1 MDDRKLLCAGG
12 AGSVIAAVCCFTP
25 LLVVLL
31 PAIGLA
37 AWLAWLDY
45 VLLPLLAISLAV
57 TAVAGLR
64 LYRKRKIGSAAS

>member
-25 LLVVLL
+25 LLVIVL

-37 AWLAWLDY
+37 AWLAWLDF
-45 VLLPLLAISLAV
+45 VLLPLLAIALAV
-57 TAVAGLR
+57 TAVAALR

>member
-1 MDDRKLLCAGG
+1 MDDRKLLRAGG
-12 AGSVIAAVCCFTP
+12 AASVIVAVCCFTP
-25 LLVVLL
+25 LLVVVL

-64 LYRKRKIGSAAS
+64 LYRQRKSGSAAS

>member
-25 LLVVLL
+25 LLVIAL

-45 VLLPLLAISLAV
+45 VLLPLLAIALAI

-64 LYRKRKIGSAAS
+64 LYRKRKTGGAAS

>member
-25 LLVVLL
+25 LLVIVL

-37 AWLAWLDY
+37 AWLAWLDF
-45 VLLPLLAISLAV
+45 VLLPLLAMALAV
-57 TAVAGLR
+57 TAVAAQR
-64 LYRKRKIGSAAS
+64 LYRKRKTGSAAS

>member
-1 MDDRKLLCAGG
+1 MDDRKLLFAGG
-12 AGSVIAAVCCFTP
+12 TGSVIAALCCFTP
-25 LLVVLL
+25 LLLILL

-57 TAVAGLR
+57 TAVAALR
-64 LYRKRKIGSAAS
+64 LYRKHMTGRAAP